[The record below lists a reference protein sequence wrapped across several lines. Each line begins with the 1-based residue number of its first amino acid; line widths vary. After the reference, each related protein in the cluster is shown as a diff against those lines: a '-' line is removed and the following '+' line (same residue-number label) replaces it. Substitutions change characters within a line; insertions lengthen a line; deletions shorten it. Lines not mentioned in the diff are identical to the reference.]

1 MCAKFGDAGIER
13 PAIFRWRSLER
24 AMGSIDRAETDCVL
38 VVEDEALVR
47 MLVVQTL
54 EDAGFAV
61 REAAEAEGALE
72 MLRSDDAIRL
82 IITDVGLPGL
92 NGRRLADAARA
103 ERPDMKVLFMTGYA
117 DSSLIE
123 TALPDGFGLITKP
136 FDLDDLAARA
146 QALLAA

>member
-1 MCAKFGDAGIER
+1 
-13 PAIFRWRSLER
+13 
-24 AMGSIDRAETDCVL
+24 MGSIDSFGAKRVL

-54 EDAGFAV
+54 EEAGFAV
-61 REAAEAEGALE
+61 REAAEAQGALE
-72 MLRSDDAIRL
+72 VLRTDRAIRL
-82 IITDVGLPGL
+82 MVTDVGLPGL
-92 NGRRLADAARA
+92 NGRRLADAARV

-117 DSSLIE
+117 DSALIE
-123 TALPDGFGLITKP
+123 AILPEGFGLITKP

>member
-1 MCAKFGDAGIER
+1 MEPIASTTA
-13 PAIFRWRSLER
+13 
-24 AMGSIDRAETDCVL
+24 DRIL

-61 REAAEAEGALE
+61 MEAAEAQGALE
-72 MLRSDDAIRL
+72 VLQSDDAIRL
-82 IITDVGLPGL
+82 MITDVGLPGL
-92 NGRRLADAARA
+92 NGRRLAEAARA
-103 ERPDMKVLFMTGYA
+103 QRPDMKVLFMTGYA
-117 DSSLIE
+117 D
-123 TALPDGFGLITKP
+123 TALLERVLPEGFGLITKP

>member
-1 MCAKFGDAGIER
+1 
-13 PAIFRWRSLER
+13 
-24 AMGSIDRAETDCVL
+24 MGSIDSSRANRVL

-54 EDAGFAV
+54 EEAGFAV
-61 REAAEAEGALE
+61 REAAEAQGALE
-72 MLRSDDAIRL
+72 VLRTDRAIQL
-82 IITDVGLPGL
+82 MVTDVGLPGL
-92 NGRRLADAARA
+92 NGRRLADAARV

-117 DSSLIE
+117 DSALIE

>member
-1 MCAKFGDAGIER
+1 MD
-13 PAIFRWRSLER
+13 
-24 AMGSIDRAETDCVL
+24 SIDNSGANCVL

-54 EDAGFAV
+54 EEAGFAV
-61 REAAEAEGALE
+61 REAAEAQGALE
-72 MLRSDDAIRL
+72 MLRNDDAIRL
-82 IITDVGLPGL
+82 MVTDVGLPGL
-92 NGRRLADAARA
+92 NGRRLADAARV
-103 ERPDMKVLFMTGYA
+103 ERPDVKVLFMTGYA

-123 TALPDGFGLITKP
+123 TSLPEGFSLITKP